1 MREMIGQHFAPA
13 YSKAHPW
20 TKKTGKDLW
29 RSAQQ
34 WHSGGRT
41 QAWSD
46 MYDAKPDDYWT
57 QEDMQSKVA
66 ELNKRY
72 DDLKISYDTM
82 REERAPNVFASNV
95 NWRDEAG
102 GYGAQTKQDGVKIA
116 QPKETKKKTTSTSL
130 PQTYTGSAS
139 L

>member
-1 MREMIGQHFAPA
+1 MHAIVGKHYAPA
-13 YSKAHPW
+13 YSAAHPW
-20 TKKTGKDLW
+20 TKKTGTDLYK
-29 RSAQQ
+29 SALK

-57 QEDMQSKVA
+57 QDDMKTKVA

-82 REERAPNVFASNV
+82 QKERAPNVFASNV
-95 NWRDEAG
+95 NWRDESG
-102 GYGAQTKQDGVKIA
+102 GYGAQTKQDGVKID
-116 QPKETKKKTTSTSL
+116 QPKETKKKTTTTSI